1 MTIDFDLVKD
11 ALEKSEEDAKH
22 IEEIVDNIVNSC
34 CDKLDN
40 YIEYVVKDL
49 LNQEDYSL
57 TNAELDDIIMTIP
70 TMLYF
75 VGTQQEKL
83 GVKRDVSKQKRSLV
97 FNEELAK
104 AEGTQGLRKAF
115 AENKVF
121 YETMVTY
128 VFENA
133 YDIISS
139 KVSAATE
146 VLQSAK
152 KIMSRRITE
161 TELSKITP
169 NKEKW

>member
-11 ALEKSEEDAKH
+11 TLEKSEEDAKH
-22 IEEIVDNIVNSC
+22 IGEIVDSIVNSC

-57 TNAELDDIIMTIP
+57 TNTELDDIIMTIP

-104 AEGTQGLRKAF
+104 AEGAQGLRKAV